1 MAHPTRTLISIFFNV
16 GRGSSTTLPLS
27 HSPHQSRRHSPPL
40 IPCAAVAA
48 AGVLGA
54 FMGAR
59 VIVFGSIKPWYESVA
74 IALGAEYVATVEYAP
89 LSYDYDRDGV
99 RIETF
104 MPNDA
109 SLEEARG
116 TFDVAMSI
124 SSFEHDGLG
133 RLVQACGV
141 ECSAAVRASSLV
153 PIAT

>member
-1 MAHPTRTLISIFFNV
+1 MKPAL
-16 GRGSSTTLPLS
+16 TT
-27 HSPHQSRRHSPPL
+27 
-40 IPCAAVAA
+40 CAAVAD
-48 AGVLGA
+48 AGVLDA
-54 FMGAR
+54 FLGAR

-89 LSYDYDRDGV
+89 LRYDYHRDGV

-109 SLEEARG
+109 SLLQARG

-133 RLVQACGV
+133 RLAPDGV
-141 ECSAAVRASSLV
+141 KFSAAARARSLV
-153 PIAT
+153 PVAT